1 MSNAPVIAAVTTA
14 LSQLVSAGLSA
25 DTDLPGVQ
33 LTTMPPDKAR
43 DGNNTNQLNIFL
55 YQTVHNSAWR
65 NLDLPQQV
73 RPGDTGSPPL
83 ALNLYYILSV
93 YGKDNNEVLAQ
104 RLLGRAMAVL
114 HDQPLLNADAIRTAL
129 GSVDAGTQ
137 IERVRFVPQVFSL
150 EDMSKLWMTFQ
161 TQYRL
166 SAPYLASVVLIDS
179 QAPVRSPLPVLTR
192 GKADQG
198 VFTVPA
204 GTASLDSITPPFNQS
219 SARLGDDILINGENL
234 GTSALSIRFNSPLL
248 SAPVELAS
256 APAGSSGS
264 VKVHLPSLA
273 EVAAGISTWAPGFY
287 LVDGVV
293 RLPNLPVWA
302 TNSVALSLA
311 PVISIAPLT
320 VPVGT
325 FSLTITCTPRLHDG
339 QLVLLIFGDQQIV
352 PDTITT
358 PADLTKATVLTFTV
372 PGVAAGTY
380 VARLRVDGVDSIP
393 IAAGK
398 PPSSGFD
405 STQKVVVT

>member
-14 LSQLVSAGLSA
+14 LSQLIGTGLSA

-43 DGNNTNQLNIFL
+43 DGNNTNQLNVFL
-55 YQTVHNSAWR
+55 YQTVHNAAWR

-73 RPGDTGSPPL
+73 RPGETGNPPL

-137 IERVRFVPQVFSL
+137 IERVRFAPQVFSL

-192 GKADQG
+192 GKSDQG
-198 VFTVPA
+198 VFTVPS
-204 GTASLDSITPPFNQS
+204 GPASLNDITPPFNQS
-219 SARLGDDILINGENL
+219 SARLGDDIVIDGENL
-234 GTSALSIRFNSPLL
+234 QTSALSIRFNSPLL
-248 SAPVELAS
+248 SAPVELAPS
-256 APAGSSGS
+256 PAGTAGS
-264 VKVHLPSLA
+264 INVHLPSLTDQPT
-273 EVAAGISTWAPGFY
+273 GISTWAPGFY

-293 RLPNLPVWA
+293 RQPNLPVWA
-302 TNSVALSLA
+302 TNSVAMSLA
-311 PVISIAPLT
+311 PVITISPLSAAAGTIALT
-320 VPVGT
+320 V
-325 FSLTITCTPRLHDG
+325 TCTPRLQEG
-339 QLVLLIFGDQQIV
+339 QIVLLLFADQQIA

-358 PADLTKATVLTFTV
+358 PADATKPTVITFTV
-372 PGVAAGTY
+372 SGAAAGTY
-380 VARLRVDGVDSIP
+380 VLRLRVDGVDSIP
-393 IAAGK
+393 IVPGK

>member
-14 LSQLVSAGLSA
+14 LGQLISAGLTA
-25 DTDLPGVQ
+25 DIDLPGVQ

-43 DGNNTNQLNIFL
+43 DGNNTNQINIFL

-129 GSVDAGTQ
+129 GGVDAGTQ

-166 SAPYLASVVLIDS
+166 SAPYVASVVLIDS

-192 GKADQG
+192 GKSDQG
-198 VFTVPA
+198 VFTVPS
-204 GTASLDSITPPFNQS
+204 GPASVSDIKPPFNQS
-219 SARLGDDILINGENL
+219 SARLGDDIVLDGENL
-234 GTSALSIRFNSPLL
+234 QTSGLSIRFSSSLL
-248 SAPVELAS
+248 SAPVELAPS
-256 APAGSSGS
+256 PGGASGS
-264 VKVHLPSLA
+264 VTIHLPSLI
-273 EVAAGISTWAPGFY
+273 EQPTGISTWAPGFY
-287 LVDGVV
+287 VIDGVV
-293 RLPNLPVWA
+293 RQPNLPVWA
-302 TNSVALSLA
+302 TNSVAMSLA
-311 PVISIAPLT
+311 PTIAVSPLSAA
-320 VPVGT
+320 PGDI
-325 FSLTITCTPRLHDG
+325 SLTITCTPRLHDG
-339 QLVLLIFGDQQIV
+339 QIVLLLFGSQQIA

-358 PADLTKATVLTFTV
+358 PADPTKPSVIAFTV
-372 PGVAAGTY
+372 PAVTAGTY
-380 VARLRVDGVDSIP
+380 VVRLRVDGVDSIP
-393 IAAGK
+393 IAPGK
-398 PPSSGFD
+398 PPSAGFD
-405 STQKVVVT
+405 STQKVVVA